1 MKTIKITRSV
11 LIKGEH
17 NERGSI
23 VEIDDNT
30 ANLLIAD
37 GSAIA
42 AIEKLAEEPQAEIK
56 PTKAKK

>member
-1 MKTIKITRSV
+1 MKTIKITRSI

-17 NERGSI
+17 NERGS
-23 VEIDDNT
+23 VVKIDENT

-42 AIEKLAEEPQAEIK
+42 VIEKPAQESQEEIK
-56 PTKAKK
+56 PAKAKK

>member
-1 MKTIKITRSV
+1 MKTIKITRSI

-17 NERGSI
+17 NERGSVI
-23 VEIDDNT
+23 KIDENT

-42 AIEKLAEEPQAEIK
+42 AIEKPAQESQEEIK